1 MRQLINKIYAYK
13 DKIEYTT
20 RNSAVFDAKT
30 NISSSFSTKNKCLIA
45 LQDVLKFTKSY
56 AIVSD
61 ASENLATLLSRV
73 ASPKD
78 LTWELLNKATDL
90 CEDIKK
96 YSLIR
101 SVTRRHQC
109 TPHNTFSGPNRFQ
122 EELPVLKHILWFPE
136 VHFTIKNVDEF
147 LDSKLYDHMD
157 IKHVQLVLT
166 EINRVQ
172 EYFFSGEWSW
182 ISIPRRFSKFIS
194 RLKDLFLQKEKL
206 FFYLLST
213 KDPSSDSK
221 KMIEQKN
228 QASIIESVPLNV
240 AILHKHAERDFTLG
254 NYIRARNLC
263 HQILTSFP
271 TYEFISDVLKL
282 MKQITPY
289 IESITHPH
297 AETQS
302 TKDAPTPI
310 KKIDPKK
317 INPHTWRPYDD
328 FS

>member
-122 EELPVLKHILWFPE
+122 EELPVLKHIL
-136 VHFTIKNVDEF
+136 
-147 LDSKLYDHMD
+147 
-157 IKHVQLVLT
+157 
-166 EINRVQ
+166 
-172 EYFFSGEWSW
+172 
-182 ISIPRRFSKFIS
+182 
-194 RLKDLFLQKEKL
+194 
-206 FFYLLST
+206 
-213 KDPSSDSK
+213 
-221 KMIEQKN
+221 
-228 QASIIESVPLNV
+228 
-240 AILHKHAERDFTLG
+240 
-254 NYIRARNLC
+254 
-263 HQILTSFP
+263 
-271 TYEFISDVLKL
+271 
-282 MKQITPY
+282 
-289 IESITHPH
+289 
-297 AETQS
+297 
-302 TKDAPTPI
+302 
-310 KKIDPKK
+310 
-317 INPHTWRPYDD
+317 
-328 FS
+328 